1 MQHRFYFSRIGSN
14 TLLVHHMTQKGYLSS
29 KATLAWV
36 EFQIH
41 FPEFA
46 EHRIQMLKVLS
57 PAFTVHI
64 EVVNE
69 HFQKS
74 APKSLKTSN
83 IV

>member
-1 MQHRFYFSRIGSN
+1 VLGFTP
-14 TLLVHHMTQKGYLSS
+14 TLRQSGVAIDSFSS
-29 KATLAWV
+29 KATFARV

-46 EHRIQMLKVLS
+46 EHCIQMLKVL
-57 PAFTVHI
+57 PPVFIMHI

-74 APKSLKTSN
+74 ASQVLKDL
-83 IV
+83 

>member
-1 MQHRFYFSRIGSN
+1 MQHCFDFSRIESD
-14 TLLVHHMTQKGYLSS
+14 TLFAHHMTQKSDS
-29 KATLAWV
+29 VSNKATLAWV

-46 EHRIQMLKVLS
+46 EHCIQMLKVL
-57 PAFTVHI
+57 PLAFTVHI

-74 APKSLKTSN
+74 AS
-83 IV
+83 

>member
-1 MQHRFYFSRIGSN
+1 MQHRFDFSRIGSD
-14 TLLVHHMTQKGYLSS
+14 TLLTHHMTQKSDSLSS

-46 EHRIQMLKVLS
+46 EHCIQMLKVFP

-74 APKSLKTSN
+74 ASQVFKDL
-83 IV
+83 